1 MKEVLY
7 KRRFVTVTVKKE
19 LYGEITAFYALSLP
33 EFHMP
38 FHSHSSFEIMYIP
51 AGSCTIFCG
60 KEAFQAGPRHFVFI
74 GAQVPHRLEI
84 SLEHPCSILN
94 LEFHLSHE
102 KGPVHLSQL
111 LGQCGD
117 FQEFWKKI
125 PSYFFGGDMQN
136 LGYSLKDLISHLQK
150 SPESSDFLL
159 CLLYSRAMAE
169 LSYSII
175 HGKEN
180 RGFYYLKKAC
190 AYIDQNIHETIRV
203 PQLAAYTGINKSYL
217 QSLFSKL
224 LGCSIIEY
232 VNKKRL
238 EEAAFLLSNSSMSIT
253 DIAFAVGYNSRQH
266 FAHTFEKYYNTGPL
280 SYRQLHS
287 RKMKADTGKE
297 QYILE
302 GLKTTCQKL
311 MD

>member
-1 MKEVLY
+1 
-7 KRRFVTVTVKKE
+7 
-19 LYGEITAFYALSLP
+19 
-33 EFHMP
+33 MP
-38 FHSHSSFEIMYIP
+38 FHSHSSFEIMYIT

-217 QSLFSKL
+217 QSLFSEI
-224 LGCSIIEY
+224 LGCSIIGGLVPAAYAIQSIALYLPWFPVCGNGDLFPPICCDECY
-232 VNKKRL
+232 DRSGYYTDGCLWSVVGGSFGNNERGVSPVNAKRR
-238 EEAAFLLSNSSMSIT
+238 AK
-253 DIAFAVGYNSRQH
+253 D
-266 FAHTFEKYYNTGPL
+266 K
-280 SYRQLHS
+280 
-287 RKMKADTGKE
+287 RKW
-297 QYILE
+297 L
-302 GLKTTCQKL
+302 
-311 MD
+311 